1 MMGSTS
7 LVTPSGRTSVV
18 EASVVIALDN
28 RLWVTF
34 ALFTS
39 ILVVTTSTGV
49 EFALGCGEH
58 SD

>member
-1 MMGSTS
+1 
-7 LVTPSGRTSVV
+7 V

-39 ILVVTTSTGV
+39 ILVVKTSTGV